1 MAEWESEAASTD
13 GPGAILALVRTGR
26 AVTRQSLIAVTGLS
40 RSTIAQRLDL
50 LHKAGYLAAAAPAES
65 SGGRP
70 AGAFRVN
77 PAFGVLLI
85 AATGAHG
92 MHVGLAD
99 AAGTLRFSRYEA
111 IDIGEGPEA
120 VLARVVVAFDA
131 LLKQFGHRRE
141 DVRGIGIGVPGP
153 VAFREGRVVRPP
165 IMKGWDDYRIPDY
178 FASRFD
184 AVVMV
189 DNDANLM
196 ALGEHRLH
204 FRDTDNLVYLTVGEG
219 VGAGLIMS
227 GRLQRGASG
236 AAGDLGH
243 WFMPPPGTR
252 APLRCRC
259 GNLGCLEA
267 YASGWAL
274 LRDLRDSSPPSK
286 RGRLAKTSPCTLSD
300 VMALAE
306 AGDPAVLQMLA
317 QAGERIGDALTL
329 AVSLLNPEIII
340 VGGAMVQDHFLAALR
355 QAVYRRASPLATR
368 ELHIVASPLG
378 YTAALHG
385 VAQMMVDTLFAP
397 PAVDRRITEMLS

>member
-1 MAEWESEAASTD
+1 
-13 GPGAILALVRTGR
+13 LVRTGR
-26 AVTRQSLIAVTGLS
+26 AITRQSLIAITGLS

-70 AGAFRVN
+70 AGAFQLN

-85 AATGAHG
+85 AAAGARG
-92 MHVGLAD
+92 MHVGIAD
-99 AAGTLRFSRYEA
+99 AAGTLRFSRYES
-111 IDIGEGPEA
+111 IDIGDGPDA
-120 VLARVVVAFDA
+120 VLARVVAAFDA
-131 LLKQFGHRRE
+131 LLEQFGHRRK

-165 IMKGWDDYRIPDY
+165 IMKGWDDYRVPDY

-204 FRDTDNLVYLTVGEG
+204 FRNTDNLIYLTVGEG
-219 VGAGLIMS
+219 IGAGLIMS
-227 GRLQRGASG
+227 GRLQRGALG

-243 WFMPPPGTR
+243 WFMPPAGTL

-274 LRDLRDSSPPSK
+274 LRDLRDASHGPK
-286 RGRLAKTSPCTLSD
+286 HGRVAKTAPGTLAD
-300 VMALAE
+300 VRTLAE
-306 AGDPAVLQMLA
+306 AGNPMVLQMLA
-317 QAGERIGDALTL
+317 EAGERIGDALTL
-329 AVSLLNPEIII
+329 AVSLLNPEMIV
-340 VGGAMVQDHFLAALR
+340 VGGELVQDHFLAALR

-368 ELHIVASPLG
+368 ELQIVASPLG

-397 PAVDRRITEMLS
+397 TAVDRRIAEMAS